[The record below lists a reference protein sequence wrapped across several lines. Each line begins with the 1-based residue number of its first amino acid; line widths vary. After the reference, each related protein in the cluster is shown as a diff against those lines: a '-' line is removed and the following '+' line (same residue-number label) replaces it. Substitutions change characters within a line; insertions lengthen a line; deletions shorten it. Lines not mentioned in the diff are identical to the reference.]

1 MLFKVADRGERYSP
15 SHHCGF
21 NRNSWLSKWG
31 DVVVQTRTWIKP
43 SDWAQTKSLSGGKP
57 FYIESYKPDTGC
69 WEIKFSGFSRL
80 SLSVGVFFQVCLYLK
95 TQINYGWINICMTF
109 AQCVISLCQP
119 VLFIWRLY
127 VCHKL
132 FPARIFQNSSPTA
145 QPTMLNVSSHSCHVA
160 LTFNFCPYLLII
172 RYTLMQYL
180 YIYNFFKSFSNLF
193 WYYFIFYPSSCRAR
207 HIGQDSWRP
216 PTSVKI
222 NSITTYTPWSCE
234 CSSFSHSTDLWNTP
248 FWDLQRRVYLYMWE
262 KDWNSG
268 LLL

>member
-1 MLFKVADRGERYSP
+1 M
-15 SHHCGF
+15 
-21 NRNSWLSKWG
+21 
-31 DVVVQTRTWIKP
+31 QTRTCIKP

-57 FYIESYKPDTGC
+57 VYIESHEPDTGC

-95 TQINYGWINICMTF
+95 TQINYGWINICMI
-109 AQCVISLCQP
+109 AQCAISLCQP

-127 VCHKL
+127 VYHKL

-180 YIYNFFKSFSNLF
+180 CIYNFLIFFQSISILF
-193 WYYFIFYPSSCRAR
+193 YFLSIFLQSRTHWSRLLV
-207 HIGQDSWRP
+207 
-216 PTSVKI
+216 TSHQ
-222 NSITTYTPWSCE
+222 CE
-234 CSSFSHSTDLWNTP
+234 DKFNHYLHTLVLWMFLFQP
-248 FWDLQRRVYLYMWE
+248 
-262 KDWNSG
+262 
-268 LLL
+268 